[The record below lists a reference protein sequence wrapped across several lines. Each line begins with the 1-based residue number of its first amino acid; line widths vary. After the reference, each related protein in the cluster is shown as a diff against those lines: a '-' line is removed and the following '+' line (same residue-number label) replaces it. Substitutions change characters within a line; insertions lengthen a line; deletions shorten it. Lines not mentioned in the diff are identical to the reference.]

1 MNKETLAQWS
11 TKLLGTAGSPSILS
25 GAIRVLLFGLCTYCA
40 ILRGVL
46 FGFGLALYTHLS
58 VPAAIA
64 GTTCI
69 LAAVILT
76 QVERSTDKET
86 SL

>member
-1 MNKETLAQWS
+1 MTKETLDQWS
-11 TKLLGTAGSPSILS
+11 SKLLGTAGAPSILS
-25 GAIRVLLFGLCTYCA
+25 KVIHFALFGLCTYCA

-58 VPAAIA
+58 VPAVIA

-76 QVERSTDKET
+76 HVERSTNKEIT
-86 SL
+86 P